1 MAKNPAL
8 TALLDSLAEHIG
20 LHPENKAVG
29 KCVQCGEEALPR
41 CTTEAGRRD
50 VEIHG
55 MCEMCY
61 DAMWVDKE
69 NPEDPEEDLEEP
81 ES

>member
-41 CTTEAGRRD
+41 CTTATSR
-50 VEIHG
+50 
-55 MCEMCY
+55 
-61 DAMWVDKE
+61 AT
-69 NPEDPEEDLEEP
+69 
-81 ES
+81 